1 MAELVSYYRQRE
13 SQERL
18 AVRRVNQE
26 ERNQYSQVT
35 SCLRQ
40 MLVDQRSLMMD
51 MECVGQVV
59 ETLDRTLMDNM
70 MVVGVEEEDKIS
82 ACSSLRSL
90 RSVSSTVSSRSQSP
104 LCPSDCQARVVRRD
118 RTKHWVRGRERGR
131 EGGRKTMVIKIQ
143 TTSCPS
149 IIIFKHKEG
158 DGQHQQNRLS
168 YISLPGDRQTL
179 GPGERRARPRPSSTY
194 DMISSTSSSTPSS
207 SSR

>member
-1 MAELVSYYRQRE
+1 MAELVSYYRQLER
-13 SQERL
+13 QERL

-26 ERNQYSQVT
+26 ERSQYSQVT

-90 RSVSSTVSSRSQSP
+90 RSVTSTSSTVSSRSQSP
-104 LCPSDCQARVVRRD
+104 LCLGDCQARVVRRD
-118 RTKHWVRGRERGR
+118 RTNHWVREGG
-131 EGGRKTMVIKIQ
+131 EGGRDTMV
-143 TTSCPS
+143 PL
-149 IIIFKHKEG
+149 H
-158 DGQHQQNRLS
+158 L
-168 YISLPGDRQTL
+168 Y
-179 GPGERRARPRPSSTY
+179 TY
-194 DMISSTSSSTPSS
+194 HL
-207 SSR
+207 